1 VSAPKIN
8 MQKNEKQKYKVV
20 FVVRKINDIDHM
32 LPLIWKMK
40 KTNNNVKVV
49 TFGLHK
55 VDNYL
60 TNYMFSELGLSVET
74 PILNNLNKIFR
85 LLILAFDRI
94 SNFAQNNN
102 WHLFVKY
109 VEYIANYLNK
119 RIITHEGLK
128 ENVYDIIFGRDNIG
142 AIVVDKTDILKNKIY
157 KNVAKQAV
165 VNNIPIVRLQ
175 HGIDMRI
182 INTNTIDGSN
192 ILVHDYGDNVFD
204 IYYSMIE
211 VYQESLDCYIE
222 CCGKKINKNEIK
234 TSILGNMRFS
244 REWVKKYKEI
254 QKFDRIPYPKVDL
267 KKNTI
272 LVLMSATHHIYT
284 DKIADLLNAISDRFD
299 INIIYKPHTR
309 HGEVSNKIKKLLN
322 KKVEIIYSYKCTTAL
337 IDVSDVV
344 LLCGVTSVGIHSI
357 VDLKPIIFAEYTSKY
372 QSYYSKYMNTHT
384 FMSKDKVLNNIEIIL
399 NNKTD
404 YAKNTTAI
412 ESIKEIINPN
422 NSNNIIQEYY
432 DLVSSIID
440 DSSVK

>member
-1 VSAPKIN
+1 MSAPKIN

-344 LLCGVTSVGIHSI
+344 LLCGITSVGIHSI
-357 VDLKPIIFAEYTSKY
+357 VT
-372 QSYYSKYMNTHT
+372 
-384 FMSKDKVLNNIEIIL
+384 
-399 NNKTD
+399 
-404 YAKNTTAI
+404 
-412 ESIKEIINPN
+412 
-422 NSNNIIQEYY
+422 
-432 DLVSSIID
+432 
-440 DSSVK
+440 